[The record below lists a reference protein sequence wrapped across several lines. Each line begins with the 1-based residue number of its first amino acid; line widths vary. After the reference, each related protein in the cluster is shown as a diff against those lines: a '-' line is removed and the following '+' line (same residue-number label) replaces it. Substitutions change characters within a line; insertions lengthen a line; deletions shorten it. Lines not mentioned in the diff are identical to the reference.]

1 MTAWVGLDVGGT
13 YLKGA
18 LVGEAGEIR
27 ARLREKIVRD
37 DARRLL
43 DQLAAA
49 VATLETDGGPSAG
62 AGIGLPG
69 IVERLTARLRA
80 APNLSLLDGLRV
92 GEEVGHRSGRMTVI
106 ENDANAAALAEAWRG
121 GGRGARRVLFVTLGT
136 GIGGGLVFDGRV
148 WGGVSGYAGEIGH
161 IQVDPLGEPCG
172 CGSRGCLETVAGIAG
187 WVRRARALLAAAR
200 DSPLRGR
207 ELDPAVIV
215 EAAVAGDPRAG
226 EVVDEAA
233 AALGVGIAAALQL
246 LNLDRVVIGGGVA
259 QAGPFLLER
268 IVEQTRRRSFP
279 HVFADCGFALA
290 TLGNDAGVIGAA
302 RVAML
307 ADAGG
312 LHHPEPAA

>member
-18 LVGEAGEIR
+18 LVSEAGEVR
-27 ARLREKIVRD
+27 GRLHERIVRD
-37 DARRLL
+37 DPGRLL

-49 VATLETDGGPSAG
+49 VATLEADGGPSAG

-69 IVERLTARLRA
+69 IVERLTARLHA
-80 APNLSLLDGLRV
+80 APNLSLLDGMRV
-92 GEEVGHRSGRMTVI
+92 GEEVGRRCGRMAVI

-121 GGRGARRVLFVTLGT
+121 GGRGARSVLFVTLGT

-161 IQVDPLGEPCG
+161 IQVDPCGEPCG

-187 WVRRARALLAAAR
+187 WVRRAYALLETGAA
-200 DSPLRGR
+200 SPLRGR

-215 EAAVAGDPRAG
+215 EAAVAGDPLAR
-226 EVVDEAA
+226 EVVDGAA

-259 QAGPFLLER
+259 QAGSFLLER

-279 HVFADCGFALA
+279 HVFADCAFAPA

-307 ADAGG
+307 ANAGG
-312 LHHPEPAA
+312 HGPKPA